1 MHKRDFK
8 MLPSLIQLSWDMA
21 WQTLASSKLEQNA
34 IIQYQILT
42 DYLEKGDGIN
52 QWIATSD

>member
-8 MLPSLIQLSWDMA
+8 VLHSLIQLSWDMA
-21 WQTLASSKLEQNA
+21 RQTLASSKVEQNA

-42 DYLEKGDGIN
+42 DNLEKGDGID

>member
-1 MHKRDFK
+1 